1 MRDFSHFLGALLLF
15 NISRFN
21 IGGLALLILCG
32 LMLSQASAVPL
43 GSALDE
49 GQAQNPL
56 GMNRP
61 LDSNRPWDEAP
72 PVYYDLNPH
81 TTDGIN
87 EPHPVP
93 SYIKRDT
100 YNQLLSIEPRNQVQS
115 KIFNQELF
123 KRLQRIGVLGFENKT
138 FAPFEDKSAG
148 EVVSRQAYQE
158 LKTNKKY
165 SNIIPPQM
173 MEDARFKIVK
183 TPGEN
188 VSQTQ
193 EKSDNELTL
202 VSTDAVDAVM
212 VGAVTKY
219 SNQYR
224 DRRGK
229 IQRSVASGLEFT
241 AFLVN
246 PQTQEVIWGA
256 RFVGSQKS
264 GLQNFSSHKGSWLS
278 KEAFTRAAM
287 KYVLKE
293 FPNRD

>member
-1 MRDFSHFLGALLLF
+1 LE
-15 NISRFN
+15 N
-21 IGGLALLILCG
+21 
-32 LMLSQASAVPL
+32 
-43 GSALDE
+43 ALDE
-49 GQAQNPL
+49 GQAKSHL
-56 GMNRP
+56 GI
-61 LDSNRPWDEAP
+61 NRPWDEAP
-72 PVYYDLNPH
+72 PVYYELNPH
-81 TTDGIN
+81 MSDGIN
-87 EPHPVP
+87 EPHPLP
-93 SYIKRDT
+93 AYIKRDT
-100 YNQLLSIEPRNQVQS
+100 YNQLLSIEPTDQVQS
-115 KIFNQELF
+115 KIFNQKLF

-158 LKTNKKY
+158 LKTNKNF

-188 VSQTQ
+188 VSKKQDD
-193 EKSDNELTL
+193 SNNELTL

-229 IQRSVASGLEFT
+229 IQISVVSGLEFT

-246 PQTQEVIWGA
+246 PRTQEVIWGA
-256 RFVGSQKS
+256 RLVGSQKP
-264 GLQNFSSHKGSWLS
+264 GLQNFNSNKGGWLN
-278 KEAFTRAAM
+278 KEAFTRSAM